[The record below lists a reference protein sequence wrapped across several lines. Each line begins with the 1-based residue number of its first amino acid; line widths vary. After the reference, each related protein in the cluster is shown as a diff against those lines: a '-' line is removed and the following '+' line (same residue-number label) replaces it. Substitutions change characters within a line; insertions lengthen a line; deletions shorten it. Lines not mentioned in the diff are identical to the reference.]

1 MESDVSGV
9 QISREQW
16 SAMLQDMLDK
26 AFKDTG
32 LTPDDVKSINAQ
44 NDLVPF
50 PRSLYCGCRRCI
62 SQYQEWSILGSTI
75 TLETTKG
82 TFVGWLPGPKG
93 EFAHPKEGE

>member
-1 MESDVSGV
+1 MKLHLDGTPV
-9 QISREQW
+9 QKEQW
-16 SAMLQDMLDK
+16 RAMLQDVLDK
-26 AFKDTG
+26 TFSDSG

-50 PRSLYCGCRRCI
+50 PRSLYCHCRRCI
-62 SQYQEWSILGSTI
+62 SQYQEWSVRGSTI

-82 TFVGWLPGPKG
+82 TFVGWMPGPKG